1 MSKRSRREPIE
12 VVEKQY
18 DLGDVL
24 AVLKDQLNV
33 EYLILRRI
41 EGICRD
47 INKICDL
54 LEKKHESNSGRSGE

>member
-1 MSKRSRREPIE
+1 VSKRSRREPIE

-24 AVLKDQLNV
+24 SVLKDQLNV
-33 EYLILRRI
+33 EYLILHRI

-47 INKICDL
+47 INKICDF
-54 LEKKHESNSGRSGE
+54 LEKKHESNSG